1 MLHFFLKQ
9 LTFRQIIF
17 LIISLLSI
25 NSYATST
32 MRSREAEIVLK
43 DNLPC
48 FYAQDFTTL
57 QRIEV
62 ITLPADGTYS
72 WRGTAK
78 NENDF
83 SGASQS
89 NCLEYGNNTNLKP
102 SILNLYEESLGV
114 KSTTEAKPFKYNIPY
129 KVTLTD
135 NRHASY
141 QDIYWYRKSFCISS
155 NDGKYNLV
163 TVSNLNTCTN
173 ELLVN
178 SAEPVLTYPNK
189 KLSIFERLLECF
201 FSIR

>member
-83 SGASQS
+83 S
-89 NCLEYGNNTNLKP
+89 
-102 SILNLYEESLGV
+102 
-114 KSTTEAKPFKYNIPY
+114 
-129 KVTLTD
+129 
-135 NRHASY
+135 
-141 QDIYWYRKSFCISS
+141 
-155 NDGKYNLV
+155 
-163 TVSNLNTCTN
+163 LNTMHKY
-173 ELLVN
+173 LQ
-178 SAEPVLTYPNK
+178 
-189 KLSIFERLLECF
+189 
-201 FSIR
+201 